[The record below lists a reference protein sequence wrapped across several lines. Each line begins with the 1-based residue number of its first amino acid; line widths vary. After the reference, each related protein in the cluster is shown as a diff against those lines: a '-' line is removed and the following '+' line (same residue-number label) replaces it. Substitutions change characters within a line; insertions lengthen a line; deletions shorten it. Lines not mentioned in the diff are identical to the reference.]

1 MTSTNPAL
9 GGSRRRLLAGGFGL
23 ALAGSSSSTERIDQA
38 APAHELPLLLSDYGL
53 VFTWIT
59 VQGRPVLTLVDT
71 GSASGLRLSE
81 RIAHELRI
89 ELQPISNAKVRGLD
103 GKVLEVQRGR
113 LASLELGDMSLG
125 PTDFEVTGSRIE
137 TIARQVKT
145 PFEAVLGWGLLARSD
160 LELDYPGR
168 TLRLGQDASQ
178 ASALAALPLP
188 YVDPKGVPVVQGL
201 VGGQSVRLL
210 FDTGAP
216 MCNVDATLVREANGE
231 VVERQLSIGSWSGMV
246 RWRVKD
252 LTVTR
257 QVLGSAATL
266 GNNLLSR
273 HVVNFRVRDQT
284 LVLR

>member
-23 ALAGSSSSTERIDQA
+23 AIAGSSSSTERIDRA
-38 APAHELPLLLSDYGL
+38 ARVHELPLLLSDYGL
-53 VFTWIT
+53 VFTWVT

-89 ELQPISNAKVRGLD
+89 GLQPIPNAKVRGLD

-125 PTDFEVTGSRIE
+125 PTDFEVTGTRIE

-145 PFEAVLGWGLLARSD
+145 PFDAVLGWGFLARSD
-160 LELDYPGR
+160 LELDYPKR
-168 TLRLGQDASQ
+168 TLRLGQDLS
-178 ASALAALPLP
+178 SPRALATISLP
-188 YVDPKGVPVVQGL
+188 YADTKGVPLVQGL
-201 VGGQSVRLL
+201 VGGQPVRLL
-210 FDTGAP
+210 VDTGAP
-216 MCNVDATLVREANGE
+216 MCNLDAELAREAKGE
-231 VVERQLSIGSWSGMV
+231 VVERQLSIGTWSGMV

-252 LTVTR
+252 LAVTR
-257 QVLGSAATL
+257 QALGSTATL
-266 GNNLLSR
+266 GNNFFNR
-273 HVVNFRVRDQT
+273 HVVHFRVLEQT
-284 LVLR
+284 LLLR